1 MLLSSTNN
9 TARVDVML
17 APGPD
22 VIPVSGDYDG
32 DGRDDA
38 AYYRSS
44 SGEWRILTS
53 SSGYQTTMTHQIGV
67 TGGVP
72 VAGDYDGD
80 GRTDPAV
87 FLPSTGEWRLLLSAS
102 GAAVSRSFGR
112 DGDLPAPADYDGD
125 GRTDLAFYRP
135 STGAWHVL
143 TSSSEFTWTIVRTLA
158 AVGIPVAGDYDGDG
172 LADFALY
179 DSATGTWFI
188 QPAAQ
193 TDGTGTSVVWGSGTD
208 LPVPADYD
216 GDGRIDPAVYQSS
229 GTWTILRSGDNY
241 ATSAVLSLGGGGV
254 KPLVPR

>member
-1 MLLSSTNN
+1 
-9 TARVDVML
+9 ML

-53 SSGYQTTMTHQIGV
+53 SSGFPTTMTHQIGGA
-67 TGGVP
+67 GGG
-72 VAGDYDGD
+72 AGAGGYDGA
-80 GRTDPAV
+80 GRTGAAV
-87 FLPSTGEWRLLLSAS
+87 LPRSTHAGGPRCGEWGLWLWGW
-102 GAAVSRSFGR
+102 GAAVSRSFGG

-143 TSSSEFTWTIVRTLA
+143 TSSSDFTSTIVRTLT

-188 QPAAQ
+188 QPAAR
-193 TDGTGTSVVWGSGTD
+193 TAAT
-208 LPVPADYD
+208 
-216 GDGRIDPAVYQSS
+216 
-229 GTWTILRSGDNY
+229 
-241 ATSAVLSLGGGGV
+241 ATSAGCS
-254 KPLVPR
+254 R